1 MITLSTIHILYLI
14 VTFAIIVVM
23 ALKKDIVVPCIIG
36 ILAVSLCWTGSIPGA
51 LQGLF
56 NSLIWA
62 GNEFWSV
69 IIVISIVVAMSKALS
84 AVGADVLL
92 IRPFER
98 WMVNPT
104 ATFFSL
110 GFVMLIISWFIWPS
124 PAVALVGA
132 LMVPAAIKSG
142 VPAIWAAVALNLF
155 GHGMAL
161 SGDFFIQGAPT
172 ITAKAA
178 GSDVGFFMSKSLPL
192 WLVMS
197 IVTMIA
203 AYIFFRRD
211 LKRMPKPQLMEPEAH
226 ARSKPKRGALPVA
239 ILTALVF
246 VTDIILMLTLNLQG
260 GDATALVGG
269 SALVVLVI
277 AAVVA
282 HGPIKSLEESTEYVK
297 EGLVFGI
304 RIFAPVIII
313 GAFFFLGDEAGAKA
327 VFGSEATG
335 LFNDIGQ
342 FLAQRATLSKAPV
355 ILSEAAISAIT
366 GLDGS
371 GFSGMSLMGSTA
383 ATFAS
388 AMPIQKETLAAMGQ
402 IITIW
407 VGGGTLIPWAVIPVA
422 AICGVKPDDLVRKNL
437 PIVLIGLAALVI
449 ATFFLI

>member
-14 VTFAIIVVM
+14 ATLVIIIVM
-23 ALKKDIVVPCIIG
+23 AFKKDIVVPCMLG

-84 AVGADVLL
+84 ALGADALL
-92 IRPFER
+92 IRPFAR
-98 WMVNPT
+98 WLVNPT

-132 LMVPAAIKSG
+132 LMVPAAIKAG

-155 GHGMAL
+155 GHGVAL

-178 GSDVGFFMSKSLPL
+178 GSDVGFFMSKSFPL
-192 WLVMS
+192 WLIMS
-197 IVTMIA
+197 VVTIVT
-203 AYIFFRRD
+203 AYLFFRRD
-211 LKRMPKPQLMEPEAH
+211 LKRRPRLVPEAPLGEAQFNLKPG
-226 ARSKPKRGALPVA
+226 ARPVA
-239 ILTALVF
+239 ILTALTF
-246 VTDIILMLTLNLQG
+246 LADIVLMLVMNLQG

-269 SALVVLVI
+269 SALVVLVV
-277 AAVVA
+277 ASLVA
-282 HGPIKSLEESTEYVK
+282 HGPIRSLEQSTEYIK
-297 EGLVFGI
+297 QGLGFGI
-304 RIFAPVIII
+304 RIFAPVIVI
-313 GAFFFLGDEAGAKA
+313 GAFFFLGDEAGARA
-327 VFGSEATG
+327 VFGDQAPG
-335 LFNDIGQ
+335 IFNDVGQ

-383 ATFAS
+383 ATFAG
-388 AMPIQKETLAAMGQ
+388 ALPIQKETLAAMGQ

-422 AICGVKPDDLVRKNL
+422 AICGVKPEELVHKNL
-437 PIVLIGLAALVI
+437 PIVLTGLTALVV
-449 ATFFLI
+449 ATFFLL